1 MDVIYDVCVVGAG
14 LWGSS
19 AAYHLTTLIPECKV
33 CLIGPKEPT
42 KEDYPSTEIFGAH
55 YDEGRISRMNVG
67 TLTEAVIVN
76 RSTEK
81 YHEIQQ
87 RTGIEFFTETSN
99 INFGPAGGQY
109 IQDSKKV
116 SETLGLQHEHL
127 SNQQL
132 KDRYPYVDIQES
144 NQCVLQLSKSGVINP
159 RGYLKAMVTLA
170 HLGGCDIRDA
180 VVDDITEISSTDGRS
195 RTQVLTIDN
204 GEVIRARQVLLCTGV
219 FTSFT
224 NLLPNHLLPDVIM
237 SPEQTLRMEVG
248 EEDLMML
255 KDMPTITSM
264 TNANFATDCYILPPI
279 KYPDG
284 KYYVKIGHDDLDFL
298 LNSKEGAIAWYR
310 GNGRVELKNHLMQMM
325 KKIMPDI
332 EPVSTITDTCIS
344 TLTRSGLPYCDMVT
358 PNLGI
363 MIGGNAVGARMS
375 YEMGKIGARMIVK
388 GHWDYDLGPE
398 LFEVRYE
405 NRAKL

>member
-1 MDVIYDVCVVGAG
+1 MIY
-14 LWGSS
+14 L
-19 AAYHLTTLIPECKV
+19 LLIV
-33 CLIGPKEPT
+33 
-42 KEDYPSTEIFGAH
+42 
-55 YDEGRISRMNVG
+55 
-67 TLTEAVIVN
+67 
-76 RSTEK
+76 
-81 YHEIQQ
+81 
-87 RTGIEFFTETSN
+87 TGIEFFTETSN

-284 KYYVKIGHDDLDFL
+284 KSLSFLITCSYV
-298 LNSKEGAIAWYR
+298 IAGPSTWVGYHLC
-310 GNGRVELKNHLMQMM
+310 RVNMIHVQGPNHLICVNSTPCVFIFCDPKRVYFNENMEYF
-325 KKIMPDI
+325 IIHI
-332 EPVSTITDTCIS
+332 EGPIT
-344 TLTRSGLPYCDMVT
+344 
-358 PNLGI
+358 
-363 MIGGNAVGARMS
+363 
-375 YEMGKIGARMIVK
+375 
-388 GHWDYDLGPE
+388 
-398 LFEVRYE
+398 
-405 NRAKL
+405 